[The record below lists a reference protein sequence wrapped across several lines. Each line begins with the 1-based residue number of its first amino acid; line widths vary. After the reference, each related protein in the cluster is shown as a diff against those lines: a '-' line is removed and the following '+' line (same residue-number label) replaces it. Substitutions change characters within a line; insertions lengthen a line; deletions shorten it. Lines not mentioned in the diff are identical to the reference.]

1 MIDTLDSDILSI
13 LQSDARMPNASI
25 ARRLDKAPSVV
36 LDRMRKMEERGVIK
50 GYEPVLD
57 PKSLGLC
64 LTTFILVRT
73 EEPVGGTTVG
83 ERLAGLPEV
92 QEVHHTAGHFCYLLK
107 VRVRDSEHLG
117 DLLRRFGSIEQVSDT
132 QTTLV
137 LTTIKETHALPLG
150 AGPEHPKR

>member
-1 MIDTLDSDILSI
+1 MIDNLDAEILSI
-13 LQSDARMPNASI
+13 LQSDARISNASI

-36 LDRMRKMEERGVIK
+36 LDRMRKLEERGVIK

-57 PKSLGLC
+57 PKSLGLG

-73 EEPVGGTTVG
+73 EEPVGGTDAG
-83 ERLAGLPEV
+83 EMLAQLPEV

-137 LTTIKETHALPLG
+137 LTTIKETHTLPLG
-150 AGPEHPKR
+150 AGPEHPNR